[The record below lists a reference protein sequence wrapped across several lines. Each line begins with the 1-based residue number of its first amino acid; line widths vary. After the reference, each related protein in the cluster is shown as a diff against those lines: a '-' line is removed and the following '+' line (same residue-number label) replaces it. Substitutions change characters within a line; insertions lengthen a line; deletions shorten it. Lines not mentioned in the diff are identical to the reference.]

1 MAYKTTRETEPP
13 QQPDNGNVKPAGS
26 TATQRAGDEQHPVRK
41 TPLPGAA
48 RTSER
53 GHVTEILE
61 NQSYSRGTIRLALLT
76 GQTTLST

>member
-26 TATQRAGDEQHPVRK
+26 TATQRAGDEQHPVQK
-41 TPLPGAA
+41 TPL
-48 RTSER
+48 
-53 GHVTEILE
+53 LE
-61 NQSYSRGTIRLALLT
+61 NQDYSRGTISLALLT